1 MNYRE
6 LKEDEYYVGEWDGN
20 KKCIFIHS
28 RYKETPGIDTT
39 NIFSFDKIWCSGG
52 NINFRTPTLEEKHWL
67 DVCIKEN
74 KSIPYEEAFKTFK
87 QNVQTNEEYILEEAK
102 IKYPIGTKFYPI
114 FGNIS
119 KILTITDNNF
129 TFHNNNTSITVSTNL
144 GNGSIVKNGCSIY
157 HNGKWAEIIELPK
170 EQTEF
175 KKGDYIVYTEDSD
188 NDGFR
193 FNYCYKQKQNE
204 KYLCPEITDKG
215 SVNNGWSYINI
226 IKDNWRY
233 ATLKEIAEYDRI
245 GKPYDVTTLNQKE
258 LSMEEIQEEC
268 KRKFPIGCTFVNTN
282 KDGGKQILV
291 EDEYVYKIVN
301 KNIWAGAN
309 QGCLYSNGVYAELIL
324 LPKIKEEIPEYVEYI
339 DTKYKGKIVKIEDW
353 KCGSYCK
360 VLFADGKK
368 EQPFKHL
375 VKPSTKEAYEAQ
387 NFKIKSE
394 DAEIKVGDYIQY
406 LNEGFYTV
414 ESDNP
419 VYLFHHSDNTSNAYC
434 KDLKYLNN
442 LKKFK
447 KVDKD
452 IITTENFK
460 QNMGLK
466 PSNFNIEVGDEV
478 ECIKSNGG
486 PGYGFKLGLK
496 FIVRSIRNCGSE
508 KCYFGGNRGGGVY
521 QSHLK
526 LIKKHSNTTIK
537 EQVDVSSP
545 KVTNEITIPK
555 INTKT
560 LDRLLHINAEIKTTM
575 VTVPKIEVKK
585 SVIKNI
591 QVNVLKSLTI

>member
-114 FGNIS
+114 FVNTSDIY
-119 KILTITDNNF
+119 TITDNNF

-193 FNYCYKQKQNE
+193 FNYCYKQKLNE

-215 SVNNGWSYINI
+215 SVNNGWIYINI

-258 LSMEEIQEEC
+258 LSIQEIQEEC
-268 KRKFPIGCTFVNTN
+268 KRRFPIGCTFKNSLTDTN
-282 KDGGKQILV
+282 YTIKKDDIDTYKIIENQYIDGGFGK
-291 EDEYVYKIVN
+291 
-301 KNIWAGAN
+301 
-309 QGCLYSNGVYAELIL
+309 GCLYYEGAYAEVVS
-324 LPKIKEEIPEYVEYI
+324 LPVIENIPEYVEYI
-339 DTKYKGKIVKIEDW
+339 D
-353 KCGSYCK
+353 S
-360 VLFADGKK
+360 
-368 EQPFKHL
+368 
-375 VKPSTKEAYEAQ
+375 
-387 NFKIKSE
+387 
-394 DAEIKVGDYIQY
+394 
-406 LNEGFYTV
+406 
-414 ESDNP
+414 
-419 VYLFHHSDNTSNAYC
+419 
-434 KDLKYLNN
+434 
-442 LKKFK
+442 
-447 KVDKD
+447 
-452 IITTENFK
+452 
-460 QNMGLK
+460 
-466 PSNFNIEVGDEV
+466 
-478 ECIKSNGG
+478 
-486 PGYGFKLGLK
+486 
-496 FIVRSIRNCGSE
+496 
-508 KCYFGGNRGGGVY
+508 NRGDGVY